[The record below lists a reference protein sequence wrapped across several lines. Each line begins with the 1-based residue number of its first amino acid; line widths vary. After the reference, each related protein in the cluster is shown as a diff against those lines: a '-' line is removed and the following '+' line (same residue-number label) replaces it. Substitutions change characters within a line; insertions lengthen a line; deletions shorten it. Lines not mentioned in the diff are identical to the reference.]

1 MIEKI
6 IKEEAGKLETPNTF
20 LLGNRSSFE
29 SEGDDVAL
37 MPVVYMSEDVHSSL
51 VRNMSGTISSEY
63 QVAVLILDQAD
74 HDNEN
79 VEDHL
84 PIIEAM
90 ETLGIELFGRLNNR
104 SEFRQEGLTDWQMDR
119 IYHIFNQDLVGV
131 FCTFN
136 ARIMDAGVAK
146 C

>member
-1 MIEKI
+1 MIENI
-6 IKEEAGKLETPNTF
+6 IKEEAAKLETPNTF
-20 LLGNRSSFE
+20 LLGNRNSFE
-29 SEGDDVAL
+29 AEGDEVEL
-37 MPVVYMSEDVHSSL
+37 MPVIYMDETIHSIL
-51 VRNMSGTISSEY
+51 TRNQAGTISSEY
-63 QVAVLILDQAD
+63 EVLVLILDQAD

-90 ETLGIELFGRLNNR
+90 EELGIELFGRLNNR
-104 SEFRQEGLTDWQMDR
+104 SEFRQEGLTDWSMDR
-119 IYHIFNQDLVGV
+119 VYHIFNQDLAGV
-131 FCTFN
+131 VCRFN